1 MVECERIA
9 HEEFG
14 MRTMRVTSGVG
25 VRGYYR
31 TLGYELRRRTWCAR
45 SNHETSL
52 IQRGAV
58 ACSLDV
64 RAFRNDDS
72 ASAR

>member
-9 HEEFG
+9 REEFG

-31 TLGYELRRRTWCAR
+31 TLGYGLRRPYMVR
-45 SNHETSL
+45 SLGS
-52 IQRGAV
+52 
-58 ACSLDV
+58 
-64 RAFRNDDS
+64 
-72 ASAR
+72 